1 MPLPPKAKR
10 QTREEVLSKLPAEDL
25 EKYIAEMDEMKKQ
38 REEEERM
45 RFKRL
50 AEEFN
55 AWWETRKQANY
66 ASREQSRREQ
76 SSREQSRRE
85 QSRREQSRREQSSIN
100 QEELMTASITLGIPI
115 NSSISEIKKAYHSLA
130 MQTHPDKNPDD
141 QNANA
146 KFQEIESAYQKLIS
160 MPKKGGNKCR
170 NRRTYHI
177 PKKTQTR
184 RHTTHHR
191 KTHRV
196 HN

>member
-1 MPLPPKAKR
+1 MPLPPKAKK
-10 QTREEVLSKLPAEDL
+10 QTMEEVLSKSPADL
-25 EKYIAEMDEMKKQ
+25 KKYIDEMDEMKKR

-55 AWWETRKQANY
+55 AWSGSEQSR
-66 ASREQSRREQ
+66 REQSRREQ
-76 SSREQSRRE
+76 SSREQS
-85 QSRREQSRREQSSIN
+85 SKN

-115 NSSISEIKKAYHSLA
+115 NSSMREIKKAYHSLA
-130 MQTHPDKNPDD
+130 MQTHPDKHPDD
-141 QNANA
+141 LNANA

-160 MPKKGGNKCR
+160 MQKKGGNKCR
-170 NRRTYHI
+170 NRRTYYK
-177 PKKTQTR
+177 PKKTQTH

>member
-25 EKYIAEMDEMKKQ
+25 KKYIAEMDEMKKQ

-66 ASREQSRREQ
+66 AS
-76 SSREQSRRE
+76 
-85 QSRREQSRREQSSIN
+85 REQSRREQSSIN